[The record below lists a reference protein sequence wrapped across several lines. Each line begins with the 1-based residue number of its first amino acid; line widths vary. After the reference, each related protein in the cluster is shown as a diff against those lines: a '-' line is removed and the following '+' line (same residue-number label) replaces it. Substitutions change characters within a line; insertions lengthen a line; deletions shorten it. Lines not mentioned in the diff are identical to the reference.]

1 MSDLEIPRLN
11 TGKPDISMAPLIDVV
26 FLLLIFFMV
35 TTVFPD
41 QGLVI
46 EKPESQQRSRLP
58 DNHVVLKLDQSNKI
72 YFKSSQVTLEDVQRL
87 LIIETQLDP
96 AVSVVIKAD
105 KRSTTGILIQL
116 IDAAKTSG
124 ARLLGIAT
132 DDRQPQ
138 QPQ

>member
-1 MSDLEIPRLN
+1 MTDLEMPKLN
-11 TGKPDISMAPLIDVV
+11 TGKPEISMAPLIDVV

-41 QGLVI
+41 QGIAI

-58 DNHVVLKLDQSNKI
+58 DNHLILKLDKQNII
-72 YFKSSQVTLEDVQRL
+72 YFKNSTVTIDDIQRL
-87 LIIETQLDP
+87 LETEVNLNP
-96 AVSVVIKAD
+96 GVSVVIKAD
-105 KRSTTGILIQL
+105 KHSTTGILIQL

-132 DDRQPQ
+132 DEQAVQ
-138 QPQ
+138 

>member
-41 QGLVI
+41 QGIVI

-58 DNHVVLKLDQSNKI
+58 DNHLTLKLDQQGRI
-72 YFKSSQVTLEDVQRL
+72 YFKNTSVTIDDVQRL
-87 LIIETQLDP
+87 LETEVNLNP
-96 AVSVVIKAD
+96 GVSVVIKAD
-105 KRSTTGILIQL
+105 KQSTTGTLIQL
-116 IDAAKTSG
+116 IDAAKSSG

-132 DDRQPQ
+132 DDKPAQ
-138 QPQ
+138 

>member
-58 DNHVVLKLDQSNKI
+58 DNHLLLKLDQHNRI
-72 YFKSSQVTLEDVQRL
+72 YFNNASVTLDNIQRL
-87 LIIETQLDP
+87 LESEVNADP
-96 AVSVVIKAD
+96 GVSVVIKAD

-116 IDAAKTSG
+116 IDAAKSSG

-132 DDRQPQ
+132 DDKPVPQ
-138 QPQ
+138 

>member
-1 MSDLEIPRLN
+1 MSELEIPQLN
-11 TGKPDISMAPLIDVV
+11 TGKPEISMAPLIDVV

-41 QGLVI
+41 QGIMI

-58 DNHVVLKLDQSNKI
+58 DNHLILKLDQQNRI
-72 YFKSSQVTLEDVQRL
+72 FFKNSSVTIDDIQRL
-87 LIIETQLDP
+87 LETEVNLNPD
-96 AVSVVIKAD
+96 VSVVIKAD

-116 IDAAKTSG
+116 IDAAKSSG

-132 DDRQPQ
+132 DEPPNQ
-138 QPQ
+138 

>member
-11 TGKPDISMAPLIDVV
+11 TGKPEISMAPLIDVV

-41 QGLVI
+41 QGIVI
-46 EKPESQQRSRLP
+46 EKPESEQRSRLP
-58 DNHVVLKLDQSNKI
+58 DNHLILKLDENNRI
-72 YFKSSQVTLEDVQRL
+72 YFKNSSVTVDEIQRL
-87 LIIETQLDP
+87 LETEVKMNP
-96 AVSVVIKAD
+96 GVSVVIKAD

-132 DDRQPQ
+132 DDKPGQ
-138 QPQ
+138 

>member
-41 QGLVI
+41 QGIVI

-58 DNHVVLKLDQSNKI
+58 DNHLILKLDQQGRI
-72 YFKSSQVTLEDVQRL
+72 YFKNTSVTIDDVQRL
-87 LIIETQLDP
+87 LETEVNLNP
-96 AVSVVIKAD
+96 GVSVVIKAD

-116 IDAAKTSG
+116 IDAAKSSG

-132 DDRQPQ
+132 DDKPAQ
-138 QPQ
+138 

>member
-46 EKPESQQRSRLP
+46 EKPESEQRSRLP
-58 DNHVVLKLDQSNKI
+58 DNHLILKLDQQGRI
-72 YFKSSQVTLEDVQRL
+72 FFKNTPVTIDDIQRL
-87 LIIETQLDP
+87 LETEVNLNP
-96 AVSVVIKAD
+96 GVSVVIKAD
-105 KRSTTGILIQL
+105 KRSTTGVLVQL
-116 IDAAKTSG
+116 IDAAKSSG

-132 DDRQPQ
+132 DDKPAQ
-138 QPQ
+138 

>member
-1 MSDLEIPRLN
+1 MSDLEIPKLN
-11 TGKPDISMAPLIDVV
+11 TGTPEISMAPLIDVV

-41 QGLVI
+41 QGIVI
-46 EKPESQQRSRLP
+46 EKPESEQRSRLP
-58 DNHVVLKLDQSNKI
+58 DNHLILKLDENNRI
-72 YFKSSQVTLEDVQRL
+72 YFKNSSVTVDEIQRL
-87 LIIETQLDP
+87 LETEVKMNP
-96 AVSVVIKAD
+96 GVSVVIKAD

-132 DDRQPQ
+132 DDKPGQ
-138 QPQ
+138 

>member
-11 TGKPDISMAPLIDVV
+11 TGKPEISMAPLIDVV

-41 QGLVI
+41 QGIVI
-46 EKPESQQRSRLP
+46 EKPESEQRSRLP
-58 DNHVVLKLDQSNKI
+58 DNHLILKLDENNRI
-72 YFKSSQVTLEDVQRL
+72 YFKNSSVTVDEIQRL
-87 LIIETQLDP
+87 LETEVKLNP
-96 AVSVVIKAD
+96 GVSVVIKAD

-132 DDRQPQ
+132 DDKPGQ
-138 QPQ
+138 